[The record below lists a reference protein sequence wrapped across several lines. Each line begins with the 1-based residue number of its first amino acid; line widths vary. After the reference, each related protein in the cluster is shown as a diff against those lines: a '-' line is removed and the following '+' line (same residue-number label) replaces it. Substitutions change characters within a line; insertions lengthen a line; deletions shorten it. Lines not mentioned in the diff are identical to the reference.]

1 MDIFNPKFVRRVEPS
16 LFYTRDDV
24 DDPRMG
30 DHVMR
35 TPGQYGEA
43 QVVMLGCPQDE
54 GVRRNGGRTGAAQGP
69 AEIRRAF
76 YRLANHGL
84 EKLRLLDLGDIVV
97 QPKLEQTH
105 SLLQQWVQKL
115 VEDGK
120 RVIVL
125 GGGNDISYA
134 SCSGLSLAAPSL
146 LAFNV
151 DAHFDVRA
159 DVPCNSGTAYRQ
171 LIEEGFIKPD
181 LFYEIGYQPALNAAV
196 YADYLREKGVSS
208 VSFTGLRELGVVNTF
223 KRALKKKASFETVF
237 WGFDLDVVCAADAPG
252 VSAPSAIGIRGED
265 LCEIATIAGTEL
277 RTRVVEFT
285 EVNPAHDIDGRTSRL
300 TAMAIW
306 HYLAALTPQL

>member
-1 MDIFNPKFVRRVEPS
+1 MDIFNPKFVRRVEPA
-16 LFYTRDDV
+16 LFFAKGDAN
-24 DDPRMG
+24 DPRLG
-30 DHVMR
+30 EHVQR
-35 TPGQYGEA
+35 APGYYGEA
-43 QVVMLGCPQDE
+43 QVVLIGCPQDE

-69 AEIRRAF
+69 AEIRRAL
-76 YRLANHGL
+76 YKLTINGL
-84 EKLRLLDLGDIVV
+84 DKLRLLDLGDIVV

-105 SLLQQWVQKL
+105 ALLQQWVQQL

-134 SCSGLSLAAPSL
+134 SCSALALATPSM
-146 LAFNV
+146 LALNI

-171 LIEEGFIKPD
+171 LIEEGFIKPG
-181 LFYEIGYQPALNAAV
+181 LFYEIGYQPALNSAI
-196 YADYLREKGVSS
+196 YADYLRTKGVNTLSLS
-208 VSFTGLRELGVVNTF
+208 GLRELGVMDTF
-223 KRALKKKASFETVF
+223 KRLLKRKAAFESIF

-252 VSAPSAIGIRGED
+252 VSAPSAIGLSGEQ
-265 LCEIATIAGTEL
+265 LCEIAAIAGGDA

-285 EVNPAHDIDGRTSRL
+285 EVNPAHDLDGRTSKL

-306 HYLAALTPQL
+306 HYLAALESQL